1 VRILVRGAVASM
13 LAIATA
19 ACVTDP
25 AELVVVE
32 LMAPE
37 PIVTEGDFVF
47 MDVRV
52 TNEGLEEVWV
62 IAGTCPGQF
71 RVSDTKGRVY
81 PIPWSCASYPHA
93 RAVPAGE
100 SVTVQ
105 YMWPVHVSAG
115 FCRLRAWVTPV
126 VGGLAGAPVYTETEL
141 VRVVAAPLP

>member
-1 VRILVRGAVASM
+1 MRTLVRGAVASM
-13 LAIATA
+13 LAIAAA

-52 TNEGLEEVWV
+52 TNEGLEEVLV

-71 RVSDTKGRVY
+71 RVSDTKGRAY
-81 PIPWSCASYPHA
+81 PIPWSCAYSPHA

-115 FCRLRAWVTPV
+115 TYRLRAWVIPL
-126 VGGLAGAPVYTETEL
+126 VGGLAADPVYTETEL
-141 VRVVAAPLP
+141 VRVVAPSLP